1 MHISYSNMQENY
13 LTIEPSGF
21 TISMV
26 MKMKKDVD
34 MLNGPLVLKILVY
47 AIPLIASGLLQQLF
61 NAADSAVVG
70 SFAGANALAAVG
82 ANTSLCTI
90 FVNGFVGLSVGTNVV
105 VAQYI
110 GAQNTKKIPA
120 VVQSVILFAIIGG
133 ICVTGLGEVLA
144 ENILGL
150 MGTPVNI
157 IASAAV
163 YLRIY
168 LLGIPFMALFNFG
181 SAIVRSNGDTKLP
194 MIALIIAGIL
204 NVALNLLLV
213 IVFKLSVAG
222 VAIATVTSNMVSSV
236 IIIVTLC
243 KYDNFLHLD
252 IKHLKMSKEPMLL
265 VLKCGAPAALQ
276 SMVFS
281 LANISIQSGI
291 NSFGSDVVA
300 GSAATQTFEYMDY
313 QVVNGLNQA
322 AVTFVGQNYAARKY
336 DRVKKIFAICMVEAL
351 IGILLTE
358 AVFWFGRYQWLSF
371 FVSDEVVMGYAIE
384 RMITNVLPHFLLC
397 SYEITGSVLRGMGH
411 SLEPALLTVLG
422 SVGFRVL
429 WLVTIFKYWL
439 HSLQGLLLVYPA
451 SWILTGVMVITCYI
465 IVSRK
470 EFKEA

>member
-1 MHISYSNMQENY
+1 M
-13 LTIEPSGF
+13 T
-21 TISMV
+21 V
-26 MKMKKDVD
+26 MKMKKEVD
-34 MLNGPLVLKILVY
+34 MLNGPLVSKIILY
-47 AIPLIASGLLQQLF
+47 AIPLVASGLLQQLF

-70 SFAGANALAAVG
+70 SFAGATALAAVG

-110 GAQNTKKIPA
+110 GAQNTKKIPE
-120 VVQSVILFAIIGG
+120 VVQTVILFAIIGG
-133 ICVTGLGEVLA
+133 ICVTGVGEILA
-144 ENILGL
+144 ENILSL

-157 IASAAV
+157 ISTAAL

-168 LLGIPFMALFNFG
+168 LLGIPFIALFNFG
-181 SAIVRSNGDTKLP
+181 SAIVRSNGDTQRP

-204 NVALNLLLV
+204 NVCLNLLLV
-213 IVFKLSVAG
+213 IVFNLSVAG
-222 VAIATVTSNMVSSV
+222 VAIATVTSNIVSCL

-252 IKHLKMSKEPMLL
+252 LKHLKISKEPMML

-281 LANISIQSGI
+281 IANISIQSGI

-300 GSAATQTFEYMDY
+300 ASAATQTFEYMDF
-313 QVVNGLNQA
+313 QVVNGINQA
-322 AVTFVGQNYAARKY
+322 AVTFVGQNYAAKQY
-336 DRVKKIFAICMVEAL
+336 DRVKKIYAICMIEAL
-351 IGILLTE
+351 VGIISVE
-358 AVFWFGRYQWLSF
+358 MIFWFGRYKWLSF
-371 FVSDEVVMGYAIE
+371 FISDEVVMSYAIQ
-384 RMITNVLPHFLLC
+384 RMVTNVLPHFLLC

-411 SLEPALLTVLG
+411 SLEPALLTVIG

-429 WLVTIFKYWL
+429 WLVTVFKYWL

-465 IVSRK
+465 IVSKK
-470 EFKEA
+470 EFAK